1 MARYIKGEIEE
12 VGAEKRIEEWIRSLI
27 AEKRPVEL
35 VSFYEEL
42 PVRAKV
48 KPLSLE
54 DKFIQWESHPKLKL
68 AVENFGRVYT
78 YFNDPVYNQKR
89 ILTSDVTYYSDSLIE
104 TTMFKPFEEPRF
116 SREFPRV
123 TVSSKLPVK
132 VAVIDGAEKQE
143 YQVRDVS
150 ENGVGFLAPKGTFSP
165 GNKIKLEVFLPYG
178 SFSSEAEVR
187 SIEPVEDKEKVGVRF
202 VDLQQRFRDLLHK
215 YVMTRQREILNTIKM
230 LAD

>member
-1 MARYIKGEIEE
+1 MST
-12 VGAEKRIEEWIRSLI
+12 EKRIEEWIRNLI
-27 AEKRPVEL
+27 AEKKPVEL
-35 VSFYEEL
+35 ISFYEEL

-48 KPLSLE
+48 RPISLE
-54 DKFIQWESHPKLKL
+54 DRFVQWESHPKLKL
-68 AVENFGRVYT
+68 AVESFGRVYT
-78 YFNDPVYNQKR
+78 YFHDPAYNQKR
-89 ILTSDVTYYSDSLIE
+89 ILASDVTYHGNKFIE

-132 VAVIDGAEKQE
+132 VVLEKEE
-143 YQVRDVS
+143 YPVRDLS

-165 GNKIKLEVFLPYG
+165 GDKLKLEVFLPYG

-187 SIEPVEDKEKVGVRF
+187 SIEPVEDKEKIGVRF
-202 VDLQQRFRDLLHK
+202 VNLHQRFRNLLHR
-215 YVMTRQREILNTIKM
+215 YVMDRQREVLDTIRM

>member
-1 MARYIKGEIEE
+1 MS
-12 VGAEKRIEEWIRSLI
+12 AEKRIEEWIRNLI
-27 AEKRPVEL
+27 AEKKPVEL
-35 VSFYEEL
+35 ISFYEEL

-54 DKFIQWESHPKLKL
+54 DKFVQWESHPKLKL
-68 AVENFGRVYT
+68 AVGSFGRVYT
-78 YFNDPVYNQKR
+78 YFHDPAYNQKR
-89 ILTSDVTYYSDSLIE
+89 ILASDVTYHSDKFIE

-132 VAVIDGAEKQE
+132 VVLEGQE
-143 YQVRDVS
+143 YPVRDLS

-165 GNKIKLEVFLPYG
+165 GDKLKLEIFLPYG
-178 SFSSEAEVR
+178 NFSSEAEVR
-187 SIEPVEDKEKVGVRF
+187 SIEPVEDKEKVGVQF
-202 VDLQQRFRDLLHK
+202 VNLHQRFRNLLHK
-215 YVMTRQREILNTIKM
+215 YVMTRQREILNTIRM